1 MNTPHLALIV
11 AMDEQGCIGAN
22 GTLPWHLPADL
33 GHFKS
38 CTMGKPMIMGRKT
51 FESLGGVL
59 PGRRHVVMSRNPPP
73 QVLPPQVVW
82 VQDQDAALSAAGQK
96 QEIQEIM
103 VIGGAAIFE
112 LFLPRASR
120 LYLTSIHATFAGDRF
135 FPQPDPPR
143 AGWHEVA
150 RCTHP
155 ADARNAHAM
164 TFLTYER

>member
-51 FESLGGVL
+51 FESLGRVL
-59 PGRRHVVMSRNPPP
+59 PGRRHVVMSHDPTPQAMPPE
-73 QVLPPQVVW
+73 VIW
-82 VQDQDAALSAAGQK
+82 VQDKEAALCAAAK
-96 QEIQEIM
+96 NHEIM
-103 VIGGAAIFE
+103 VIGGAAIFA
-112 LFLPRASR
+112 LFLPQASR
-120 LYLTSIHATFAGDRF
+120 LYLTRIHATFAGDRF
-135 FPQPDPPR
+135 FPQPDPIQ

-150 RCTHP
+150 RRERK
-155 ADARNAHAM
+155 ADARNAYAM
-164 TFLTYER
+164 TFVTYER